1 MNHALQKPALA
12 QAEALDWRG
21 RLYRITN
28 SQAFV
33 AFLFLLIPVLL
44 LAALKIWPVFYNL
57 YLSFTRYELFEPPRF
72 VGMKNYNYVFSNSV
86 TRQSIFNTLLFHHR
100 SGAHRHGAG
109 ADHRQAAGSIHP
121 RPRLLRTLYYLPVVS
136 SVVVSAMIWRWIYS
150 PQHGLL
156 NYFLGLVG
164 IPPQNWLNDPNLALI
179 SLVIVTIWGS
189 IGSNMII
196 FLAGL
201 QDIPS
206 DIIEAAR
213 VDGANP
219 LQNFLFITVPLMRP
233 VILFVVVT
241 FTISI
246 FRNFGLIFMLTQGGP
261 FNRTNTMVWE
271 VYQNVFG
278 YLAPGAGGGH
288 LCRDARHRA
297 HPDVDQLPRLAREAG
312 GLIMAAKTL
321 GQSRHPGSFS
331 LWEARLPLILTYVFL
346 VIGAIVMMMPFVWMV
361 STSIK
366 PDREIFG
373 DTIRWIPTELDLQ
386 NYTDAF
392 EQTNMPRL
400 FLNTVVVTAVAVAS
414 QVLLGS
420 MAGYAFARLHFRGK
434 MLIFFALLTTMMV
447 PFEVLIIPV
456 FLLIKFFPLAGGNDI
471 LGQGGTGLI
480 NTLGRRHVPQ
490 LRLGLRRLPLPPIL
504 SRLPQGDRRS
514 GNRRRLLA
522 HWRLLAHPRAQL
534 QTGHGH
540 DGALRLLVVL
550 E

>member
-86 TRQSIFNTLLFHHR
+86 TRQSIFNTLLFTIEAVPI
-100 SGAHRHGAG
+100 GTALALII
-109 ADHRQAAGSIHP
+109 AKLLDQSI
-121 RPRLLRTLYYLPVVS
+121 RGRVFLRTLYYLPVVS

-278 YLAPGAGGGH
+278 YLRLGRGAAISVVM
-288 LCRDARHRA
+288 L
-297 HPDVDQLPRLAREAG
+297 V
-312 GLIMAAKTL
+312 IV
-321 GQSRHPGSFS
+321 
-331 LWEARLPLILTYVFL
+331 LILTLISFRVL
-346 VIGAIVMMMPFVWMV
+346 RERQGA
-361 STSIK
+361 
-366 PDREIFG
+366 
-373 DTIRWIPTELDLQ
+373 
-386 NYTDAF
+386 
-392 EQTNMPRL
+392 
-400 FLNTVVVTAVAVAS
+400 
-414 QVLLGS
+414 
-420 MAGYAFARLHFRGK
+420 
-434 MLIFFALLTTMMV
+434 
-447 PFEVLIIPV
+447 
-456 FLLIKFFPLAGGNDI
+456 
-471 LGQGGTGLI
+471 
-480 NTLGRRHVPQ
+480 
-490 LRLGLRRLPLPPIL
+490 
-504 SRLPQGDRRS
+504 
-514 GNRRRLLA
+514 
-522 HWRLLAHPRAQL
+522 
-534 QTGHGH
+534 
-540 DGALRLLVVL
+540 
-550 E
+550 